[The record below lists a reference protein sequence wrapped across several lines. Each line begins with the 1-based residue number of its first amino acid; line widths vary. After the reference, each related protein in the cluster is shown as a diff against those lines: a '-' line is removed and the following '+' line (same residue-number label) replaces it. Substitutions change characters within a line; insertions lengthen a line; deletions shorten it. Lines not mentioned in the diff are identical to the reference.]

1 VIGAVR
7 VAGTIRALQQRT
19 RRIPIAWVGAITASI
34 VVVFLPPRFFLLDGR
49 SHADWL
55 QFLGRFHPLV
65 VHLPI
70 GLILLLPLLEA
81 AGARRPALREAA
93 GLVLQIALVTC
104 VASIFFGFLLAY
116 GSGEMGGTV
125 TRHMRGGIV
134 LALELLLCNVVRISW
149 VAGHLPRA
157 YSALLAG
164 TLLTLAWT
172 AHQGG
177 SLTHGSDYLTRYMPT
192 PIKRVLAPSAVAAH
206 PGSFFARHIYPV
218 LDTKCVACHG
228 TNKEQGG
235 LRLDSY
241 ESLMA
246 GGKDGVVIAP
256 RNPDASVLLHKVTLP
271 PSDPH
276 FMPAEGRTPLTPDE
290 IAKIHAWV
298 LAGASAEAVSVPGV
312 FVAEDREQALQPVD
326 DYSGLMT
333 DIRQMQQSQGAK
345 LVAVSA
351 NPSDGLIL
359 RTVDVAASFDDAQLA
374 RFERFAPFIV
384 EAELGRTAVT
394 DASLETLSQFK
405 HLRTLHLE
413 GTAVSGRTLGKLSS
427 LSQLTYLNLS
437 GTKVTSEAVAT
448 LKNISKLRHLYL
460 FDTPAELTSPTA
472 ENSIRNAQ

>member
-1 VIGAVR
+1 VIGAAR
-7 VAGTIRALQQRT
+7 VAETIRSLLQRA
-19 RRIPIAWVGAITASI
+19 RRIPIAWVGAVTASI

-70 GLILLLPLLEA
+70 GLILLLPLLEL

-93 GLVLQIALVTC
+93 GFVLQIALVTC

-116 GSGEMGGTV
+116 GSGEMGATV
-125 TRHMRGGIV
+125 TRHMRGGI
-134 LALELLLCNVVRISW
+134 LLTLELLLCNAIRISW
-149 VAGHLPRA
+149 VAGRLPRV

-164 TLLTLAWT
+164 ALLTLAWT

-177 SLTHGSDYLTRYMPT
+177 SLTHGSDYLTRYMPA
-192 PIKRVLAPSAVAAH
+192 PIRRVLAPSAVAAH

-246 GGKDGVVIAP
+246 GGKDGAVIAP
-256 RNPDASVLLHKVTLP
+256 RNPDGSILLQKVTLP

-276 FMPAEGRTPLTPDE
+276 FMPAEGRAPLTPDE
-290 IAKIHAWV
+290 IARIHAWV
-298 LAGASAEAVSVPGV
+298 LAGASAEAVSVTGA

-326 DYSGLMT
+326 DYSAFMT

-359 RTVDVAASFDDAQLA
+359 RTVDVAASFDDAHLA

-405 HLRTLHLE
+405 HLRALHLE

-437 GTKVTSEAVAT
+437 GTKVTREAVAT
-448 LKNISKLRHLYL
+448 LKNMFKLRHLYL
-460 FDTPAELTSPTA
+460 FDTPAEPASTTV
-472 ENSIRNAQ
+472 ENSIRSAQ